1 MGKPRKS
8 AIADAVEIG
17 ASTHIE
23 YTSLSEMSYDQALSI
38 ERGKE
43 QAKYALDHIV
53 GFPEECSDMAR
64 DELNDGWV
72 RRWKVN
78 NPEVTYAKI
87 DGNYILVTE
96 ADADRFANVE
106 KCLMSADI
114 ALSFTTHEFGRL
126 NETHDPTFKSLVA
139 RVRKQVGDYCSGN
152 YKRLVATA
160 KEVLKER
167 NGEAARTRSATKTID
182 ERIVEWFAATEKSV
196 GVAVKR
202 GDPTAN
208 ADRFSKAKIQFF
220 AVWNHQD

>member
-8 AIADAVEIG
+8 AIADAVAIG
-17 ASTHIE
+17 ASTQVV

-43 QAKYALDHIV
+43 QAKYALANIV
-53 GFPEECSDMAR
+53 GFPDECSDMAR
-64 DELNDGWV
+64 DELNDGWI

-87 DGNYILVTE
+87 DGNYLVI
-96 ADADRFANVE
+96 DADSDQFKNVE

-126 NETHDPTFKSLVA
+126 NETHDPTFKDIVKK
-139 RVRKQVGDYCSGN
+139 VRKQVGDYCSGN
-152 YKRLVATA
+152 YKRLVESA
-160 KEVLKER
+160 KEVIAER
-167 NGEAARTRSATKTID
+167 NGVKKRERGATKTID
-182 ERIVEWFAATEKSV
+182 DRIVAWFDATEKSV

>member
-17 ASTHIE
+17 ASTQVV

-152 YKRLVATA
+152 YTRLVKTA
-160 KEVLKER
+160 REVLKER

>member
-8 AIADAVEIG
+8 AIADAVAIG
-17 ASTHIE
+17 ASTQIT
-23 YTSLSEMSYDQALSI
+23 YTSLSDMSYDQALSI

-53 GFPEECSDMAR
+53 GFPDECSDMAR

-78 NPEVTYAKI
+78 NPEVMYAKV

-96 ADADRFANVE
+96 ADADRFEKVE

-182 ERIVEWFAATEKSV
+182 TRIVEWFAATEKSV